1 VKSSSMAL
9 LLGAATCVMAAVPTS
24 QVAAD
29 TGHVCF
35 DVDVRGG
42 QSELC
47 AAVFEGSSP
56 IAQRVGA
63 TLLAVHGLT
72 ETAQTWEPLASA
84 LFADKTLKHLVRRV
98 VAIDLPGHGASEAPT
113 GLPGGVRFGDLTIHD
128 NLSIVIQAIDTL
140 RAQGMGAQVIMGHSM
155 GGLAVQGVQEV
166 LLDQGSS
173 LAKHG
178 IKGAILIAPVP
189 AAGAQ
194 WTQPPASDL
203 TPFVVTDPALGSY
216 LDIPPFVGRIAG
228 GFTTF
233 AGTQVPGTPTE
244 AKMADYLGWEP
255 ITVALQLVGQIPPL
269 PRPDA
274 REGAFALRNGT
285 VLMVVSFS
293 QDVLTPQVDHDDL
306 YRYLLGR
313 PGLLFR
319 PITTPEAVHNMHITD
334 PVRVLRELRD
344 LPLMLQ

>member
-1 VKSSSMAL
+1 MKSSSMAL
-9 LLGAATCVMAAVPTS
+9 LLSAAACLTAAVPAS
-24 QVAAD
+24 EAAAD
-29 TGHVCF
+29 TGEVCF
-35 DVDVRGG
+35 DVNVRGG
-42 QSELC
+42 QSEVC
-47 AAVFEGSSP
+47 AAVFESSSP
-56 IAQRVGA
+56 IARRVGA

-84 LFADKTLKHLVRRV
+84 MLADKTLKHLVRRV

-128 NLSIVIQAIDTL
+128 NLSVVIQAIDSL
-140 RAQGMGAQVIMGHSM
+140 RAQGLGAQVIMGHSM

-178 IKGAILIAPVP
+178 VKAAILIAPVP
-189 AAGAQ
+189 ATGAP
-194 WTQPPASDL
+194 WTQPPPSNLA
-203 TPFVVTDPALGSY
+203 PFVVADPALGTY
-216 LDIPPFVGRIAG
+216 LDIPPAIGRIAG

-233 AGTQVPGTPTE
+233 AGTQVPNTPSV

-255 ITVALQLVGQIPPL
+255 ITSALQLVGQIPQL

-274 REGAFALRNGT
+274 REGAFATRNGT

-334 PVRVLRELRD
+334 PVGLLRELRD
-344 LPLMLQ
+344 LPLMFQ